1 MSILIPTVPDSDQL
15 HRDALAVL
23 QPGFDGTEPPEWVH
37 RHIAAGLGS
46 VALFGRNVTGQ
57 AQLTELCRE
66 LRRENPD
73 LLIAIDE
80 EGGDVTRL
88 EVGSGSS
95 WPGNLALGAVDDPAL
110 TRDVA
115 RELGRALAECGIN
128 FNWAPAADV
137 NSNPGNPVIGVRS
150 FGADTELCARH
161 TAAWVEGL
169 QSAGVAACAK
179 HFPGHGDTNV
189 DSHHGLPLIDVA
201 EDLLRSRD
209 LPPFAAAVE
218 AGAKAVMSAH
228 IMIPALDPVY
238 PATLSEAVL
247 SGLLR
252 GPQSAGGLGY
262 QGLIVTDAVE
272 MGAIAD
278 TYGIAEG
285 TVLALAAGADAICVG
300 GGLCDEE
307 TVLQLRDAIVEAV
320 RSGRLAEQRLADAAA
335 RVRELGSWARQ
346 ARFGAGAAQAAPVEP
361 DLAIG
366 LRAARRALKVTED
379 PAQPFLPVTERP
391 YVVSFSPESNIAV
404 GDETPWGVAGMLAER
419 FPGTRSRSVGPE
431 QAEEAELEPL
441 VAALVAEAQG
451 RRLVLVVRDVH
462 RHGWMSAALRLLLTS
477 RPDALVVEMG
487 VPQAEPVGAL
497 HIVTHGAARVCGL
510 AAVEVLTGQ
519 PSVRG

>member
-1 MSILIPTVPDSDQL
+1 MSILTPSIPDSDQL
-15 HRDALAVL
+15 HRDALTVL
-23 QPGFDGTEPPEWVH
+23 QPGFEGSTPPAWVH

-46 VALFGRNVTGQ
+46 VALFGRNVTDQ
-57 AQLTELCRE
+57 AQLAALTAE

-150 FGADTELCARH
+150 FGADPQLCARH
-161 TAAWVEGL
+161 TAAWVAGL

-201 EDLLRSRD
+201 EELVRARD
-209 LPPFAAAVE
+209 LPPFKAAVE
-218 AGAKAVMSAH
+218 AGAKALMTAH
-228 IMIPALDPVY
+228 IMIPALDPDY
-238 PATLSEAVL
+238 PATLSKAVL
-247 SGLLR
+247 GGLLR
-252 GPQSAGGLGY
+252 APESEGGLGY
-262 QGLIVTDAVE
+262 QGLIVTDAIE

-278 TYGIAEG
+278 RYGIAEG

-307 TVLQLRDAIVEAV
+307 TVLRLRDAIVAAV
-320 RSGRLAEQRLADAAA
+320 REGRLPQERLADAAG
-335 RVRELGSWARQ
+335 RVRALGSWARQ
-346 ARFGAGAAQAAPVEP
+346 SRSKQAAQAAPIEP
-361 DLAIG
+361 DLSIG
-366 LRAARRALKVTED
+366 LRAARRALKVTAD
-379 PAQPFLPVTERP
+379 PAQHFEPVTDRP
-391 YVVSFSPESNIAV
+391 FVASFSPESNIAV
-404 GDETPWGVAGMLAER
+404 GDDTPWGVAGMLAER
-419 FPGTRSRSVGPE
+419 FPGTRTRGIGPDQAGAE
-431 QAEEAELEPL
+431 QLD
-441 VAALVAEAQG
+441 ALVGELLAEAAG

-462 RHGWMSAALRLLLTS
+462 RHDWMSAALRLLLNA

-497 HIVTHGAARVCGL
+497 HIATHGAARACGL
-510 AAVEVLTGQ
+510 AAVEVLTGR
-519 PSVRG
+519 PSVGR